1 MAFYLDTS
9 AVAKLV
15 VREDET
21 VALARWLRRH
31 ELEVVSS
38 DLARTEL
45 LRLAR
50 RAAPQAVGRARL
62 VLDSLTVLTLP
73 TETFER
79 AAVVEPP
86 ELRSLDALHL
96 AGALQLGDSLEGIVS
111 YDERLRHAATVLGI
125 PVIAPEAAS

>member
-1 MAFYLDTS
+1 MPFYLDTS

-21 VALARWLRRH
+21 VALARWMRRH
-31 ELEVVSS
+31 EHEVVTS

-50 RAAPQAVGRARL
+50 RAAPHAVGRARL

-79 AAVVEPP
+79 AAVVEPSG
-86 ELRSLDALHL
+86 LRSLDALHV

-111 YDERLRHAATVLGI
+111 YDERLGYAATVLGI